1 MDSYSTCIL
10 SLASF
15 TKHIFEVHFVVC
27 TSTSFYWQI
36 VFHIDT
42 PHSLKSTHEF
52 MGIWIA
58 HFLAVNDAAE
68 HSYVQVYVWTYIF
81 ISLGYIFRIEVVNH
95 MVTLCL
101 IKKKTSKVL
110 FQNGCTIL
118 HSHQQCMRAPI
129 SPHPHQL
136 VILVDVLCYFNCGFD
151 LDYLVANKVENLCV
165 SVGHSFFFVQNVF
178 QISCPFKIRF
188 FSYYCIAKVP
198 CILDIRSESN
208 MTCKYFPLFS
218 FHFLLVS
225 F

>member
-101 IKKKTSKVL
+101 IKKKLPKCFSKMAALFCTPTSSVWEL
-110 FQNGCTIL
+110 QFLHIL
-118 HSHQQCMRAPI
+118 TNWS
-129 SPHPHQL
+129 S
-136 VILVDVLCYFNCGFD
+136 
-151 LDYLVANKVENLCV
+151 
-165 SVGHSFFFVQNVF
+165 
-178 QISCPFKIRF
+178 
-188 FSYYCIAKVP
+188 
-198 CILDIRSESN
+198 
-208 MTCKYFPLFS
+208 
-218 FHFLLVS
+218 
-225 F
+225 